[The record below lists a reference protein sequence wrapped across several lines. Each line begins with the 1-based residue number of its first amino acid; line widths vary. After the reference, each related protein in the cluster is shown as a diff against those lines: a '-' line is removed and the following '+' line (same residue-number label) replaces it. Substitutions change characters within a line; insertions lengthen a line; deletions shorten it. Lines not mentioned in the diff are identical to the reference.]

1 MTRILPVLALTL
13 AAHAP
18 MASAQQSQEHPAPPP
33 PPGLEGA
40 QLLSGWMRV
49 DGTRVAGLSIA
60 LEPGW
65 KTYWRAPGDAGIPP
79 QIDFQ
84 DSENV
89 ANIALHWP
97 TPEVFDSAGMR
108 TIGYHGDLLLPITIT
123 PKDASKPVDLDAHAT
138 IGICDQ
144 ICVPV
149 SLNLRAHL
157 DGKGQH
163 DPQIEA
169 ALDAEPKTISA
180 QAHCETKPVRDGVNL
195 TARLELP
202 PAIGPEDTLFELRS
216 TPVWVSES
224 SSHREGNMLIASAD
238 FVPPEAKPFD
248 LDLSDLRITVL
259 SDRGAVQIDG
269 CTE

>member
-1 MTRILPVLALTL
+1 MIKLLSILALTL
-13 AAHAP
+13 SAHPHLAA
-18 MASAQQSQEHPAPPP
+18 AQQSMDHPVPH

-40 QLLSGWMRV
+40 QLLQGWMRA
-49 DGTRVAGLSIA
+49 DGTRMAGLSID

-79 QIDFQ
+79 QIDFIG
-84 DSENV
+84 SENV
-89 ANIALHWP
+89 AKITLHWP
-97 TPEVFDSAGMR
+97 APEVFESAGMR
-108 TIGYHGDLLLPITIT
+108 TIGYHSDLVLPISIT
-123 PKDASKPVDLDAHAT
+123 PKDPTKPVDLTANAA

-149 SLNLRAHL
+149 SLHLHAHL
-157 DGKGQH
+157 AGKGQP
-163 DPQIEA
+163 DPQIKA
-169 ALDAEPKTISA
+169 ALQAEPKTISLHA
-180 QAHCETKPVRDGVNL
+180 TCKTTPVRDGVKL
-195 TARLELP
+195 TARFDLP
-202 PAIGPEDTLFELRS
+202 PAIGREATLFELRS

-224 SSHREGNMLIASAD
+224 ESRREGNTLIATAD

>member
-1 MTRILPVLALTL
+1 MIKHLFILVLTL
-13 AAHAP
+13 AAHPHLA
-18 MASAQQSQEHPAPPP
+18 AAQQSIDHPT

-40 QLLSGWMRV
+40 QLLQGWMRA
-49 DGTRVAGLSIA
+49 DGTRMAGLSID

-79 QIDFQ
+79 QIDFKG
-84 DSENV
+84 SENV
-89 ANIALHWP
+89 AKVTLHWP
-97 TPEVFDSAGMR
+97 APEVFKSAGMR
-108 TIGYHGDLLLPITIT
+108 TIGYHADLILPIEIT
-123 PKDASKPVDLDAHAT
+123 PKDPAKPVDLSAHAA

-149 SLNLRAHL
+149 SLHLHAHL
-157 DGKGQH
+157 AGQGSP
-163 DPQIEA
+163 DSLITA
-169 ALDAEPKTISA
+169 ALQAEPKTISLHA
-180 QAHCETKPVRDGVNL
+180 TCKTTPVRDGVKL
-195 TARLELP
+195 TARFDLP
-202 PAIGPEDTLFELRS
+202 PAIDPEATLFELRS

-224 SSHREGNMLIASAD
+224 ISRREGDTLIATAD